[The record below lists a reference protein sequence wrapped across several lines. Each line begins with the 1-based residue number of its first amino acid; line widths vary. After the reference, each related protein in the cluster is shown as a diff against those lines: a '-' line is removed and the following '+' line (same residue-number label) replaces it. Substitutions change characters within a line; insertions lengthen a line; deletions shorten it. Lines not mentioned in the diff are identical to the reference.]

1 MSKSLHLLMA
11 EDSARDALLIL
22 EELRRG
28 GYDVISERV
37 QAADAMRSALERETW
52 DIVISDYKMPQFDG
66 LVALQLLR
74 ESAVD
79 IPFILVTGTVGE
91 EVAVGVMK
99 AGADDYLRKDNLKR
113 LVPAVERALREAEQ
127 RRQRRRAEMQLR
139 QSEAKYRVL
148 VENLPQRVFL
158 KDCNSSFVS
167 CNENFARDLGI
178 KSDEVA
184 GKTDYDFYPRE
195 LADKYRADDRHVIKT
210 GQMEE
215 FDETNSHGG
224 KTLTVRAI
232 KTPVRDEHGNCTGIL
247 GIFWDITERHQAD
260 QALRQSEEKYR
271 ALVETTNTGFL
282 TLDAQGKVLDANP
295 EYVRL
300 SGHGKLEEI
309 LGHSFLKWT
318 APYDSERNAAEL
330 RKCVEQGFIRNLEID
345 YVNRKGQI
353 TPVEINATVVGKGDS
368 ARILSLCRDITVR
381 KQAETALRENE
392 KKLRAITD
400 SAKDA
405 VILIND
411 EGNISFWNPAAEA
424 IFGYSAAEVFGKNMH
439 QFLTP
444 ALYMP
449 RFREAFPK
457 WRETGEGGAVG
468 ETVELVAVRK
478 GGEEFPIE
486 LSLASVKLEGRWVAV
501 GVARDITERKQAETA
516 LRKSEEQV
524 LLLMASTAEGIFGL
538 DMAGNFTFCNMA
550 CLRLLGYA
558 EARDLLG
565 KNMHTLIHHSHPDGT
580 PLREDASGIR
590 LGRRRGESRH
600 ADDQYYWRADGT
612 CFPVEYWFYPVRRG
626 EELVGSVVTFFDIT
640 ERKRALESHTRLAMA
655 VEQAAETIVISDS
668 AGTILYVNPAFEKT
682 TGYTQQEAIGQNPRI
697 LKSGKH
703 SDAFYRQMWEVLTRG
718 EVWRGHI
725 INKKKDGTLYE
736 ENATI
741 TPVRDTT
748 GAIINYVAIKLDVT
762 HEVAI
767 ENQLRQAQKMKAV
780 GTLAGGVAHEINNPI
795 NGIINYAQLISDEL
809 PSDSSLQEHLAK
821 IRKEAARVALI
832 VRNLLAFSRQDAK
845 GRSQAHLNDI
855 IKAALMLVQTVIR
868 HDQITLVVEIPED
881 LPQMQCRS
889 QQLEQVVVN
898 LLTNARDAL
907 NEKYPG
913 YHENKTIHVSARLF
927 EKNGAPWI
935 RTTIE
940 DHGTGIATNVRDRVF
955 DPFYTTKPAGQG
967 TGLGLSISYG
977 IVKEH
982 GGELHFETEKGHYT
996 RFYLDLP
1003 VKS

>member
-11 EDSARDALLIL
+11 EDSASDALLIL

-37 QAADAMRSALERETW
+37 QSADAMRSALERETW

-66 LVALQLLR
+66 LIALQLLR

-79 IPFILVTGTVGE
+79 IPFILITGTVGE

-127 RRQRRRAEMQLR
+127 RRRAEMQLR

-158 KDCNSSFVS
+158 KDSNLCFVS

-178 KSDEVA
+178 KPDEIA
-184 GKTDYDFYPRE
+184 GKSDYDFYPRE
-195 LADKYRADDRHVIKT
+195 LADKYRADDRQVMQD
-210 GQMEE
+210 GQVEE

-224 KTLTVRAI
+224 KTMTVRAI

-247 GIFWDITERHQAD
+247 GIFWDITERHQAE

-300 SGHGKLEEI
+300 SGHDKLEEI
-309 LGHSFLKWT
+309 LGHSAMEWT
-318 APYDSERNAAEL
+318 APYDVERNAAEV
-330 RKCVEQGFIRNLEID
+330 RKCAEQGFVRNLEID

-353 TPVEINATVVGKGDS
+353 TPVEINATVVGKGDT
-368 ARILSLCRDITVR
+368 ARTLSLC
-381 KQAETALRENE
+381 
-392 KKLRAITD
+392 
-400 SAKDA
+400 
-405 VILIND
+405 
-411 EGNISFWNPAAEA
+411 
-424 IFGYSAAEVFGKNMH
+424 
-439 QFLTP
+439 
-444 ALYMP
+444 
-449 RFREAFPK
+449 
-457 WRETGEGGAVG
+457 
-468 ETVELVAVRK
+468 
-478 GGEEFPIE
+478 
-486 LSLASVKLEGRWVAV
+486 
-501 GVARDITERKQAETA
+501 RDITERKQAETA

-612 CFPVEYWFYPVRRG
+612 CFPVEYRFYPVRRG

-640 ERKRALESHTRLAMA
+640 ERRRALESHTRLAMA
-655 VEQAAETIVISDS
+655 VEQAAETIVVTDS

-682 TGYTQQEAIGQNPRI
+682 TDYTQQEAIGQNPRI

-703 SDAFYRQMWEVLTRG
+703 SDAFYRQMWDVLTRG

-762 HEVAI
+762 HEVAM
-767 ENQLRQAQKMKAV
+767 ENQLRQAQKMKAI

-795 NGIINYAQLISDEL
+795 NGIINYAQLISDEM
-809 PSDSSLQEHLAK
+809 PPDSNLQEHLAK
-821 IRKEAARVALI
+821 IRKEAARVAVI
-832 VRNLLAFSRQDAK
+832 VRNLLAFARQDAK
-845 GRSQAHLNDI
+845 GRSSASLKDV

-868 HDQITLVVEIPED
+868 HDQITLEVEVPED